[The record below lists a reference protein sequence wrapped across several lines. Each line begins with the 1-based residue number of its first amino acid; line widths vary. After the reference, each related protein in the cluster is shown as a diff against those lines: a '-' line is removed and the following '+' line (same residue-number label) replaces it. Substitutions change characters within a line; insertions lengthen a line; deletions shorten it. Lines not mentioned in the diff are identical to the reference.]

1 QLQREEKV
9 DENGEVFIETTIED
23 ITIANSLLKE
33 ILLSKSDEL
42 SGACRKY
49 FEQLKEYLSERD
61 KANDSQPDT
70 GFDNATIRKVLRM
83 NHSNQKRY
91 MIELQQVGLIK
102 KNKGN
107 KKAGFTYEVTSTE
120 EYEQLQEGIN
130 NVLDKVLKEVQ
141 SSEEV
146 QQLNEPLNP
155 NNIKRNTK
163 KFKSSHEV

>member
-1 QLQREEKV
+1 MQREEKV
-9 DENGEVFIETTIED
+9 DENGEVFIETTLED
-23 ITIANSLLKE
+23 IAAANQLLKE

-42 SGACRKY
+42 NGACRKY
-49 FEQLKEYLSERD
+49 FEMLKAYLKKE
-61 KANDSQPDT
+61 KKT
-70 GFDNATIRKVLRM
+70 EFDNTAIRKVLRM

-107 KKAGFTYEVTSTE
+107 KKVGFTYEVTSTE

-163 KFKSSHEV
+163 KFKSSQEV